1 MAKYYAGQDGS
12 VEFGTSSA
20 NVAPVAKV
28 VQWSLTANTDALEV
42 TTLGQDVR
50 AFTTGVRSASGTMT
64 VLYYEDAPVK
74 LLNQV
79 NQDTSEET
87 GDSTI
92 SSLARLKLKFDTKFL
107 EFDAVLTSAEL
118 SCVVGEVM
126 RVNVNFTMSGDFASK
141 LL

>member
-12 VEFGTSSA
+12 VELGG
-20 NVAPVAKV
+20 VAVAKV

-42 TTLGQDVR
+42 TVLNEDVR
-50 AFTTGVRSASGTMT
+50 TFTTGVRSASGALT
-64 VLYYEDAPVK
+64 VLYYDDAPVN

-79 NQDTSEET
+79 NQDRDANPLITST
-87 GDSTI
+87 
-92 SSLARLKLKFDTKFL
+92 ARLKLKFDNKFF

-126 RVNVNFTMSGDFASK
+126 RVNVNFTMSGDFTSK
-141 LL
+141 NL

>member
-20 NVAPVAKV
+20 SVAPVAKV

-50 AFTTGVRSASGTMT
+50 AFTTGVRSASGAMT

-79 NQDTSEET
+79 NQDT
-87 GDSTI
+87 DADNTI
-92 SSLARLKLKFDTKFL
+92 SSLARLKLKFDTKSL

>member
-12 VEFGTSSA
+12 VELGG
-20 NVAPVAKV
+20 VAVAKV

-42 TTLGQDVR
+42 TVLNEDVR
-50 AFTTGVRSASGTMT
+50 TFTTGVRSASGALT
-64 VLYYEDAPVK
+64 VLYYDDAPVN

-79 NQDTSEET
+79 NQDRDANPLI
-87 GDSTI
+87 GST
-92 SSLARLKLKFDTKFL
+92 ARLKLKFDNKFF

-126 RVNVNFTMSGDFASK
+126 RVNVNFTMSGDFTSK
-141 LL
+141 NL

>member
-12 VEFGTSSA
+12 VELGG
-20 NVAPVAKV
+20 VAVAKV

-42 TTLGQDVR
+42 TTLSEDVR
-50 AFTTGVRSASGTMT
+50 AFTTGVRSASGALT
-64 VLYYEDAPVK
+64 VLYYDDAPVK

-79 NQDTSEET
+79 NQDTTADNSIA
-87 GDSTI
+87 SV
-92 SSLARLKLKFDTKFL
+92 ARLKLKFDTKFL

-126 RVNVNFTMSGDFASK
+126 RVNVNYTMSGDFVSK
-141 LL
+141 SL

>member
-12 VEFGTSSA
+12 VALGG
-20 NVAPVAKV
+20 VAVAKV

-42 TTLGQDVR
+42 TTLSEDVR
-50 AFTTGVRSASGTMT
+50 AFTTGVRSASGALT
-64 VLYYEDAPVK
+64 VLYYDDAPVK

-79 NQDTSEET
+79 NQDTTADNSIT
-87 GDSTI
+87 SV
-92 SSLARLKLKFDTKFL
+92 ARLKLKFDTQFL

-126 RVNVNFTMSGDFASK
+126 RVNVNYTMSGDFVSK
-141 LL
+141 SL